1 MKERRPMKIN
11 KPNNKGK
18 ESIYSLLVRSEEK
31 KRAAI
36 EVLVYSVLVL
46 GALTAIWEFGEELV
60 WFQS

>member
-1 MKERRPMKIN
+1 MKTN
-11 KPNNKGK
+11 KRNNNKK

-36 EVLVYSVLVL
+36 EVLVYSALVL
-46 GALTAIWEFGEELV
+46 GALTAIWEFGQELV